1 MEHKR
6 VVLCG
11 IPVLVVPEDPSER
24 TLCTKCVFLTC
35 IHCPTELEERS
46 AGTSQ
51 CTMGD
56 HYYVADPTPPA
67 PIPTTTED
75 RAERLALDY
84 HAELSKLGLTEHSHV
99 LRILQSELGKRR
111 TAALF
116 KPK

>member
-6 VVLCG
+6 VVLRG
-11 IPVLVVPEDPSER
+11 IPVLVVTEDLD
-24 TLCTKCVFLTC
+24 TGGCGGCVFNLTT
-35 IHCPTELEERS
+35 CPTVLEERR
-46 AGTSQ
+46 AGTSD
-51 CTMGD
+51 CTVGG
-56 HYYVADPTPPA
+56 HYYVADTTPPA

-84 HAELSKLGLTEHSHV
+84 HAELSKLSLTEHSHV